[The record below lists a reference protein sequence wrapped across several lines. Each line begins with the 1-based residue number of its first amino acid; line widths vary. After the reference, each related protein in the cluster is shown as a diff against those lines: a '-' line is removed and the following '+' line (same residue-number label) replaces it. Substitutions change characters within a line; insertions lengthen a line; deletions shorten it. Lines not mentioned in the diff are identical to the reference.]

1 MRLRIERGALL
12 KSLSHVQ
19 NVVERRTTIPI
30 LAHVRLDAGEGE
42 LALTATDLD
51 LALAIR
57 DAAEVLRAG
66 ATTAPAHLL
75 FELVRKLPEGA
86 TVELEQEPGGG
97 MLAVRTGRFTSELP
111 TLPVEEFPALGE
123 EAFDVTFAIP
133 AGDLARAIDKVRF
146 AISTEETRYY
156 LNGIHFH
163 PLLEGAASVLRAVA
177 TDGHRLARVEVPL
190 PEGARAMP
198 GIIVPRKAVAEMRKL
213 LEECEEEV
221 TIAVSPS
228 RIRLDADGRVLIS
241 RLIDGQFPDYE
252 RVIPKQNDKIAHLAT
267 EDFARAVDRVS
278 TIATERLRAVKL
290 AFSSSTVIVSAV
302 SAESGRASEEVDV
315 EYEGEPLEIGFN
327 ARYILDILGE
337 IEGEQARMEMTMA
350 AAPVLVRDPGD
361 PSVLYVLMPMR
372 V

>member
-1 MRLRIERGALL
+1 MRLRIERSTLL

-30 LAHVRLDAGEGE
+30 LANVRLDAGEGE
-42 LALTATDLD
+42 LALTATDLEQ
-51 LALAIR
+51 ALAIR
-57 DAAEVLRAG
+57 DVAEVLRPG
-66 ATTAPAHLL
+66 TTTAPAHLL
-75 FELVRKLPEGA
+75 FELVRKLSDDDI
-86 TVELEQEPGGG
+86 ELEQEPGGS
-97 MLAVRTGRFTSELP
+97 MLAIRAGRFTSELP
-111 TLPVEEFPALGE
+111 TLPPEEFPTTGE
-123 EAFDVTFAIP
+123 ESFDIRFAI
-133 AGDLARAIDKVRF
+133 AAAELARAIDKVRF

-163 PLLEGAASVLRAVA
+163 PLVEGATSVLRAVA

-190 PEGARAMP
+190 PAGAEAMP

-213 LEECEEEV
+213 LEECEGEV
-221 TIAVSPS
+221 ELAVSNS
-228 RIRLDADGRVLIS
+228 RIRLEADGRVLIS

-252 RVIPKQNDKIAHLAT
+252 RVIPKQNDKIALLAT
-267 EDFARAVDRVS
+267 KDFAKAVDLVS

-290 AFSSSTVIVSAV
+290 AFSSSTVLVSAV
-302 SAESGRASEEVDV
+302 SSESGRASDELDV

-337 IEGEQARMEMTMA
+337 IEGERVRMEMTMA
-350 AAPVLVRDPGD
+350 AAPVLLRDPED